1 MPGAAPDKQRTARVL
16 GLVAIVV
23 IGLIVGLVGVR
34 FLYDRARSDGGG
46 SAAQGVP
53 GSSARPPRSP
63 STSTDPSRSALSSLI
78 VKPEDVATSLPVVLL
93 LGGDGL
99 SQPTLDLCNGTFPS
113 ESRRTARLQDV
124 VLDEKAEAVLSTEAV
139 LYRDAAA
146 AEKAMSELDSVVA
159 SCPST
164 PVASPVGEPA
174 ATTTFNPRPDGDW
187 PQTPSVN
194 RKAFDFNSVDESG
207 QTSHYVAVYLQRGRA
222 LMGVY
227 FPKPE
232 APPAVAGQT
241 TISGIVGVFAERM
254 AALPASVV
262 GS

>member
-1 MPGAAPDKQRTARVL
+1 MVF

-23 IGLIVGLVGVR
+23 LGLVVGLLGVR
-34 FLYDRARSDGGG
+34 FLYDRAKSSDDAG
-46 SAAQGVP
+46 SAEGVP
-53 GSSARPPRSP
+53 GTSDGRPRSP

-78 VKPEDVATSLPVVLL
+78 VKPDDVATSHTVALL

-124 VLDEKAEAVLSTEAV
+124 VIDQQGEGALSTEAV
-139 LYRDAAA
+139 LYRDTEA
-146 AEKAMSELDSVVA
+146 AEQAMSELDSVVA
-159 SCPST
+159 ACPAT
-164 PVASPVGEPA
+164 PVRSPVGEPA
-174 ATTTFNPRPDGDW
+174 VTTKFNPRPDGDW

-194 RKAFDFNSVDESG
+194 RKAFDFTTVDEAG
-207 QTSHYVAVYLQRGRA
+207 QTSRYVAVYLQRGRA

-241 TISGIVGVFAERM
+241 GIPGIVEVFAKRM